1 MSDVKLEKLFLRRLV
16 MDILTIQKLCKGRS
30 KRSLLRDMAKLGYL
44 SSYSHAGKFYTLR
57 TIPNFDQHGL
67 WHYEGIS
74 FSKYGTLKSTIRIL
88 VSESSAGLTH
98 KELRNLLHVRV
109 QNTLNDLLSNHA
121 ITREVVEN
129 LYLYLNSDQ
138 RLASTQVKHRR
149 KQSKDTCGIEPLD
162 PNTIIEVLLELL
174 YSKDWQPKT
183 ISERLKVRDV
193 IVSETQV
200 KKIFSRYNI
209 KKNHPYD

>member
-1 MSDVKLEKLFLRRLV
+1 
-16 MDILTIQKLCKGRS
+16 
-30 KRSLLRDMAKLGYL
+30 MAKLGYL

-74 FSKYGTLKSTIRIL
+74 FSKHGTLKSTIRVLI
-88 VSESSAGLTH
+88 SESSAGLTH
-98 KELRNLLHVRV
+98 KELKYLLHVRV

-121 ITREVVEN
+121 ITRESVEN

-138 RLASTQVKHRR
+138 RLASVQVKHRL
-149 KQSKDTCGIEPLD
+149 KQSEDTCGIAPLD

-174 YSKDWQPKT
+174 CSEDWQPKT

-209 KKNHPYD
+209 KKKYPYD

>member
-1 MSDVKLEKLFLRRLV
+1 MSDIKLEKLFLRRIV
-16 MDILTIQKLCKGRS
+16 MDILMIQKSCKGRS

-57 TIPNFDQHGL
+57 TIPNFNQHGL

-74 FSKYGTLKSTIRIL
+74 FSKHGTLKSTIRVL

-98 KELRNLLHVRV
+98 KELRDLLHVRV

-121 ITREVVEN
+121 ITRDSVKN

-138 RLASTQVKHRR
+138 KFALVQVKRRR
-149 KQSKDTCGIEPLD
+149 KQFVDTCGIAPLAS
-162 PNTIIEVLLELL
+162 NTIIEVLLELL
-174 YSKDWQPKT
+174 CSEDWQPKT

-193 IVSETQV
+193 IVSEIQV
-200 KKIFSRYNI
+200 KKFFSHYNI
-209 KKNHPYD
+209 KKKHPYD

>member
-1 MSDVKLEKLFLRRLV
+1 M
-16 MDILTIQKLCKGRS
+16 IQKLCKGRS

-44 SSYSHAGKFYTLR
+44 SSYSHAGKYYTLR

-74 FSKYGTLKSTIRIL
+74 FSKHSTLKSTIRIL
-88 VSESSAGLTH
+88 VSESSAGLIH
-98 KELRNLLHVRV
+98 KELRDLLHVRV
-109 QNTLNDLLSNHA
+109 QNTLTDLLSTHA
-121 ITREVVEN
+121 ITRESVKN

-138 RLASTQVKHRR
+138 RLASVQVKNRR
-149 KQSKDTCGIEPLD
+149 KQFEDTCGIAPLD

-174 YSKDWQPKT
+174 CSEDWQPKT

-193 IVSETQV
+193 IVSEIQV

-209 KKNHPYD
+209 KKKHPYD